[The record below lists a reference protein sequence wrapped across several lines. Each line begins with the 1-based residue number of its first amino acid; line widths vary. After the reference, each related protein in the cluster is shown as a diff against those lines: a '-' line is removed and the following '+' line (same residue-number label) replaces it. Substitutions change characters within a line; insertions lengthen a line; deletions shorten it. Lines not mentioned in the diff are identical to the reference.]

1 MRRRMPRGVLVSL
14 LAFLAVAG
22 GLWLASQ
29 LVVRSF
35 LREPG
40 PRRGEDPRA
49 VGLLR
54 IQGGIFDARGTIQA
68 LDRLK
73 RRAEVKALLV
83 RIESPGGAVSP
94 TQEIHEELL
103 RLRRSGLKV
112 VASLGGVAASGGYY
126 LAVAADKIYANPG
139 TITGSIGV
147 VMVLPDV
154 TKVFGAVGLQMN
166 VIKSAPS
173 KDLASPFRP
182 MTDRDREILQ
192 RVVDDTYSQFVRA
205 VADGRRMPREKVLPL
220 ADGSIFSGERA
231 KELGLVD
238 ALGTER
244 DAAREAA
251 RLGGIPGEPRLIEV
265 RPEVGF
271 WGLLTEMVRSWT
283 GWFGIDGVR
292 FWGDAP
298 AVLEYMW
305 RLS

>member
-1 MRRRMPRGVLVSL
+1 MRRWMPRGALISL
-14 LAFLAVAG
+14 LAFAVVAAG
-22 GLWLASQ
+22 VWLASQ
-29 LVVRSF
+29 FVVRGF
-35 LREPG
+35 LLEPG

-54 IQGGIFDARGTIQA
+54 IQGGIFDARGTIRA
-68 LDRLK
+68 LEGLRK
-73 RRAEVKALLV
+73 RPEVKAVLL
-83 RIESPGGAVSP
+83 RIESPGGAVTP
-94 TQEIHEELL
+94 TQEIYEELL

-147 VMVLPDV
+147 VMVLPNV
-154 TKVFGAVGLQMN
+154 TKVLGTVGLQMN
-166 VIKSAPS
+166 VIKSSPS

-192 RVVDDTYSQFVRA
+192 RVVDDTYGQFIRA
-205 VADGRRMPREKVLPL
+205 IADGRKMPREKVLPL

-244 DAAREAA
+244 DATLEAA

-265 RPEVGF
+265 KPEVGF

-283 GWFGIDGVR
+283 GWFGIDGGR